1 MSIQD
6 FKSNLR
12 GGVAAPNRFEV
23 VVEFPAFAGGA
34 DVIRQT
40 AFLANSTSL
49 PPSTLGITEVPFR
62 GRQLKLAGDRTFGE
76 WTVNFVNDN
85 SFGIR
90 DAFERWSNGINGVNS
105 NTGLDVPDEYMGT
118 FSVYQLDRQDNR
130 IKEYVLKLAFPSEV
144 GEIEVAQDSNDSFE
158 QFSVTVAYSDLS
170 SNTTT

>member
-1 MSIQD
+1 MSIQE

-49 PPSTLGITEVPFR
+49 PPFQNGITEVPFR
-62 GRQLKLAGDRTFGE
+62 GRQLKLAGDRTFEE

-90 DAFERWSNGINGVNS
+90 DAFERWSNGINNVNS
-105 NTGLDVPDEYMGT
+105 NLGIDVPDEYMGT
-118 FSVYQLDRQDNR
+118 FTVYQLDRQDNR
-130 IKEYVLKLAFPSEV
+130 IKEYVLKLAWPTTV
-144 GEIEVAQDSNDSFE
+144 GQIELAQDSNDTFE
-158 QFSVTVAYSDLS
+158 QFEVTVAYSDLS
-170 SNTTT
+170 TNTTT